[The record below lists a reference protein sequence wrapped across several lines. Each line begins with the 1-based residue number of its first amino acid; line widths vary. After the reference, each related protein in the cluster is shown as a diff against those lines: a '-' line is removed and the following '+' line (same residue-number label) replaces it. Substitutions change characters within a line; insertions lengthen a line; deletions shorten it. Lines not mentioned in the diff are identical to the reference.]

1 MSILDDLEAFLQE
14 HRHCGEL
21 RSGTW
26 EARVIHGVVDC
37 SCGGYVA
44 KPINSADE
52 DDGRRRRPSWADS
65 VGVVCWSWS
74 CWRYEDTRP

>member
-1 MSILDDLEAFLQE
+1 VYPILNISWRPVVSYCLPMSILDDLEAFLQE

-52 DDGRRRRPSWADS
+52 DDGRRRRPS
-65 VGVVCWSWS
+65 
-74 CWRYEDTRP
+74 